1 MRMSLSTNER
11 SNQPYREMPSY
22 VKIIILAQAA
32 TILSLT
38 VWMYQVALNDLS
50 YRHYIISLLRTSIT
64 ADALLSLVT
73 VSVFALGT
81 FTLLGSMSTTR
92 KQRKEWDLLSEQ
104 AKAPYMPSLPVLE
117 AVEPPSTPRG
127 RKQTPRSRKT
137 RARTPQIFESFC

>member
-38 VWMYQVALNDLS
+38 VWMYQVYLNDL
-50 YRHYIISLLRTSIT
+50 YFRQYIISLLRTSII

-117 AVEPPSTPRG
+117 AVEPPSTPPG
-127 RKQTPRSRKT
+127 RKR
-137 RARTPQIFESFC
+137 RARPPKTTAENPQDFLFF